1 MPPTPKM
8 PAKSPVKVP
17 SLRPELDQPM
27 PSLIGQDF
35 DGRYRVDA
43 ELGQGGSGVVYRA
56 WNRKLDQAVALK
68 LLRRDVVG
76 VKQHRRFEREAK
88 ALAAVAHPNIVAV
101 LDCGVSDAVPYLVL
115 ELLEGQSLA
124 EALRQHGRF
133 ELERA
138 EVVLRE
144 LLSGLAYV
152 HASGLVHRDLK
163 PGNVFLQR
171 RPDGREQVK
180 LLDFGLAKFM
190 EPGAGGDTST
200 LTRSGEV
207 FGTPAYMPLEQWSG
221 QSVDARADVYA
232 AGVVAFELFTGTK
245 PFAGDGQ
252 EMLRRQLTEVAPPLH
267 VLCAERVA
275 RPELERLLQ
284 RAISRQARD
293 RFRDAAE
300 LAAAFSALPRP
311 WLFEG
316 REVTPERR
324 RLAQDAYDSMQL
336 ATAETVEQP
345 AFVAGTAGRASVA
358 GAGRGSWLGRGL
370 ASIGTLLRRVVLA
383 GAWTLSVIS
392 VLAIALAVGLI
403 FVLRNPDHGKQR
415 SALEQALPPQM
426 RDAVVRG
433 AARAESA
440 VRSAV
445 DDANQRM
452 NEALPPPA
460 AEPPAQADQQPAV
473 PADQEPPG
481 EQAAPPAARA
491 PASKLPPAR
500 DPFRAGTP
508 RPLRKLRASVEADK
522 HGSDRMLAEV
532 RKYNR
537 DHPHDPRGHLLL
549 ARLFVN
555 RNAWPDVVAQYQLA
569 FSDDASSRG
578 DPHMLRDLLRGVAR
592 DVSSERAIALIASA
606 YGRDARAASER
617 ARGNARSPDERA
629 RFDRLLRALSP

>member
-1 MPPTPKM
+1 MPTTPKM
-8 PAKSPVKVP
+8 PSV
-17 SLRPELDQPM
+17 RPELDQPM
-27 PSLIGQDF
+27 PSLIGHDF

-76 VKQHRRFEREAK
+76 IKQHRRFEREAK

-133 ELERA
+133 ELGRA

-144 LLSGLAYV
+144 LLSALAYV

-190 EPGAGGDTST
+190 EPAAGGDTST

-232 AGVVAFELFTGTK
+232 AGVVAFELFTGAK

-336 ATAETVEQP
+336 ATAETIEQP
-345 AFVAGTAGRASVA
+345 AVAAVRASIA
-358 GAGRGSWLGRGL
+358 GAARGSWLARAF
-370 ASIGTLLRRVVLA
+370 ASFATLVRRVVLA

-415 SALEQALPPQM
+415 SALEQALSPQM

-433 AARAESA
+433 AAQAESA

-445 DDANQRM
+445 DDANQRV
-452 NEALPPPA
+452 NDALPQPT
-460 AEPPAQADQQPAV
+460 AEPTAGQAAPQANQQEPVLEDQQ
-473 PADQEPPG
+473 PPG
-481 EQAAPPAARA
+481 EQAAPAAARA

-508 RPLRKLRASVEADK
+508 RPLRKLRSSVEADK

-592 DVSSERAIALIASA
+592 DVSSERAIALIVSA